1 MVATTE
7 KRYTVAEY
15 FQLEE
20 TATDRHEYRDG
31 EIIIM
36 TGGTPNHNRIAGNFY
51 RRFPLTIQNQA
62 YDIFITDLRLAIPAY
77 NMYTYPDI
85 MIVKGEPILERGR
98 TDTITN
104 PQVIIEVLSKST
116 QDYNRGDKFKFYRSL
131 NSFEEYILI
140 DQYRFYATQ
149 YFKQGDGKWI
159 FNDYKGEESVLK
171 LASDEFEISFQ
182 NLYERVDFEI
192 SVNTADPIL

>member
-140 DQYRFYATQ
+140 DQYGYYIEQFHKR
-149 YFKQGDGKWI
+149 GDHWE
-159 FNDYKGEESVLK
+159 FRDYHSQEAILTLFSL
-171 LASDEFEISFQ
+171 DFQISLTD
-182 NLYERVDFEI
+182 LYQRVDF
-192 SVNTADPIL
+192 TAIEVS